1 MSSVSEKDKNAALR
15 GYPPVESQTYLH
27 KQPNLSLFCKPKI
40 MPLKSPNLQM
50 IEKLQAEAN
59 VKDVSIPDVMSYTPG
74 K

>member
-1 MSSVSEKDKNAALR
+1 MSSINDRDKQAAMK
-15 GYPPVESQTYLH
+15 GYPPVASQIYLQ

-59 VKDVSIPDVMSYTPG
+59 VKEIVIPDVMKYTEG